1 MGVAQNPV
9 CFTAVPV
16 QQRLNGNFGFV
27 NVNNQNQNINN
38 NNNNLNQN
46 SRPGE

>member
-16 QQRLNGNFGFV
+16 QQRLNNNFGFV
-27 NVNNQNQNINN
+27 NNNNNFINNQNKA
-38 NNNNLNQN
+38 
-46 SRPGE
+46 GECEK